1 LHLHKQLTFLSHFFA
16 FAFGIL
22 LHYSLQMSHWEEE
35 GEVRIMRKLLW
46 AERQKIR
53 RSNIVWIA
61 VFATIMVAVIVF
73 LGGQD
78 VSNGSREIDN
88 AGWYMTVAQ
97 PWATFFVLP
106 AVIALLGSYMICREE
121 QEDTIKSLRLIPIN
135 ETKLTAAKMIITFVF
150 SVLLYLLLFAIAFL
164 AEAVL
169 HFSDL
174 SAGMVLGFLK
184 AYFLDGLGV
193 FIAISPVIALVS
205 HMKKGYWLALVF
217 TVIYSFAGLFASMS
231 NFLKAFYPIT
241 AVFTISGYYD
251 ASASQVIL
259 SCISLLFSGGL
270 AVAILISLSKTAEK
284 TK

>member
-1 LHLHKQLTFLSHFFA
+1 
-16 FAFGIL
+16 
-22 LHYSLQMSHWEEE
+22 
-35 GEVRIMRKLLW
+35 MRKLLW